1 MLRLLNPST
10 FAKNL
15 KPVTSMIT
23 TTKSGD
29 FHTEGLFSED
39 IFGPIGSP
47 ERRILFSYL
56 DLHGFVIHPSVY
68 RVLMQLDR
76 KIEKFISTEE
86 SFILDKDG
94 RLEINSKGVTGI
106 KEFIKLF
113 PKIQWRGETDL
124 RNKLIKFVKRETKAG
139 TIFIDKV
146 IIIPPDLRPAVKGE
160 DGNWMIDALNT
171 DIYIVL
177 MRKASQL
184 RSSGNSGPLYDLLN
198 YAMHQSVMDHDN
210 YIRSKIGKKRGI
222 IREQMLGKRIDFSG
236 RAVITPDPNLKINE
250 VGVPLRLAI
259 GLFEPFIMHR
269 LLYSGRVDRDVL
281 ANGIKEYTGM
291 ELSVE
296 AVKRVMKGIKEGD
309 KIPDDLYELFFEQTE
324 VSMINRIVVV
334 KRDPVLHTQ
343 SYLAYNPVL
352 HRGDTLLMSTTQV
365 GVHNADFDGD
375 TMAIYHPLT
384 DEAQQEAK
392 TRMMKLTSG
401 TSSSE
406 FIFGLSKEIWAGLYT
421 ASKDKNPK
429 GSPIAVSNEDVKN
442 ATEPYIAVKYRG
454 NKTTM
459 GKAVINS
466 CFPKDMG
473 FMKDQATKKNI
484 TTRIEATYNKHGG
497 EVTTT
502 VVDNLKTEGFKWA
515 TIMAPSMNLDT
526 FELPAS
532 VLKIKEKLKSANAE
546 EAQTLI
552 EEAQKILQIHLDD
565 TGFGD
570 LANSGSTKGWGQPM
584 QILVAKGVIADPD
597 GNVLDPI
604 SGSFADGLSNREFF
618 DASQGARKG
627 IIDRVINTADTGY
640 MARKLAYL
648 LNTVELDRQV
658 KDCRTKRT
666 LDLKLDDI
674 LIKRFKGRYVIKKGK
689 LMLFEKAK
697 FKVGDIASFRTPIFC
712 ESPKICHTCYGK
724 LLERHQTPYIGILA
738 AQIIG
743 ERGTQLIM
751 KTFHTGGA
759 VSLIKRDILNDI
771 INNDPMS
778 GLEK

>member
-1 MLRLLNPST
+1 MLRLLNPTNFS
-10 FAKNL
+10 KNL

-23 TTKSGD
+23 TTKIGD
-29 FHTEGLFSED
+29 FHEEGLFSET
-39 IFGPIGSP
+39 IFGPVGSN
-47 ERRILFSYL
+47 ERRMTFSYI
-56 DLHGFVIHPSVY
+56 DLYGSVIHPSAY

-94 RLEINSKGVTGI
+94 RLEINSKGVTGL

-113 PKIQWRGETDL
+113 PKIQWRGETEL
-124 RNKLIKFVKRETKAG
+124 RDKLIKFVKRELRNNA
-139 TIFIDKV
+139 IFIDK
-146 IIIPPDLRPAVKGE
+146 IPIIPPDLRPAVKGE

-198 YAMHQSVMDHDN
+198 YAVQLSVMDHDN
-210 YIRSKIGKKRGI
+210 FIRSKIGKKHGI

-269 LLYSGRVDRDVL
+269 LLYSGRVDKEVL
-281 ANGIKEYTGM
+281 SNGIKEYIGM

-296 AVKRVMKGIKEGD
+296 SVKRVMKGIKEGD
-309 KIPDDLYELFFEQTE
+309 KVPTDLYELFFEQTE
-324 VSMINRIVVV
+324 VSMMGRIVVV

-384 DEAQQEAK
+384 NEAQAEAR

-406 FIFGLSKEIWAGLYT
+406 FIFGLSKEMWAGLYT
-421 ASKDKNPK
+421 ISKDRKPT
-429 GSPIAVSNEDVKN
+429 GSPIAVSNEDIAN
-442 ATEPYIAVKYRG
+442 AIEPYIAVKYRG

-459 GKAVINS
+459 GKAIINS
-466 CFPKDMG
+466 CFPQNMG
-473 FMKDQATKKNI
+473 FMEAQATKKTI
-484 TTRIEATYNKHGG
+484 GARIEATYEKHGG
-497 EVTTT
+497 EVIKI
-502 VVDNLKTEGFKWA
+502 VVDKLKEVGFKWA
-515 TIMAPSMNLDT
+515 TIMAPSMNLDS
-526 FELPAS
+526 FELPPS
-532 VLKIKEKLKSANAE
+532 VIKIKEKIKTANPE
-546 EAQTLI
+546 EAQVLL
-552 EEAQKILQIHLDD
+552 EEAQKILEKHLDN

-570 LANSGSTKGWGQPM
+570 LANSGSTKGWSQPM

-604 SGSFADGLSNREFF
+604 SGSFADGLSNKEYF

-648 LNTVELDRQV
+648 LNTVELDKIT
-658 KDCRTKRT
+658 KDCRTTRT
-666 LDLKLDDI
+666 LDVKLDSV
-674 LIKRFKGRYVIKKGK
+674 LIGRFIGRYVIKKGK
-689 LMLFEKAK
+689 LMLFEDAK
-697 FKVGDIASFRTPIFC
+697 YKIGDIANLRTPIFC
-712 ESPKICHTCYGK
+712 SSPKICHTCYGK
-724 LLERHQTPYIGILA
+724 LLERHQTPYVGILA

-759 VSLIKRDILNDI
+759 VSLIKRDMLGDI

>member
-10 FAKNL
+10 FSKNL
-15 KPVTSMIT
+15 NPVLSMIN
-23 TTKSGD
+23 TTKTGE
-29 FHTEGLFSED
+29 FHTEGLFSEN
-39 IFGPIGSP
+39 IFGPLGSP
-47 ERRILFSYL
+47 DRRIVFAYIE
-56 DLHGFVIHPSVY
+56 LHGFVIHPSVY

-76 KIEKFISTEE
+76 KIEKFISTDE
-86 SFILDKDG
+86 SFILDEDG
-94 RLEINSKGVTGI
+94 RLEISSKGVTGI

-113 PKIQWRGETDL
+113 PKINWRGETDL

-139 TIFIDKV
+139 TIFVDK
-146 IIIPPDLRPAVKGE
+146 IIVIPPDLRPAVQGE
-160 DGNWMIDALNT
+160 DGSWMIDTLN
-171 DIYIVL
+171 DVYISV
-177 MRKASQL
+177 MRRASQL
-184 RSSGNSGPLYDLLN
+184 RSSGSGPLYDLLN
-198 YAMHQSVMDHDN
+198 YALQQSVMEHDN
-210 YIRSKIGKKRGI
+210 FIRAKIGKKHGI

-236 RAVITPDPNLKINE
+236 RAVITPDPHIKINE

-324 VSMINRIVVV
+324 ISMIDRIVIV

-343 SYLAYNPVL
+343 SYLAYYPVL

-384 DEAQQEAK
+384 NEAQQEAK
-392 TRMMKLTSG
+392 LRMMKLTSG
-401 TSSSE
+401 TTSSE
-406 FIFGLSKEIWAGLYT
+406 FIFGLSKEMWAGLYT
-421 ASKDKNPK
+421 ISKDKNPK
-429 GSPIAVSNEDVKN
+429 GSPIAVTNEDVDN
-442 ATEPYIAVKYRG
+442 ATDPYIAVKYRG
-454 NKTTM
+454 NRTTM

-473 FMKDQATKKNI
+473 FMNAQATKKTI
-484 TTRIEATYNKHGG
+484 GARVEATYNKHGDD
-497 EVTTT
+497 TIKL
-502 VVDNLKTEGFKWA
+502 VVDKLKDVGFKWA
-515 TIMAPSMNLDT
+515 TIMAPSMNLDS
-526 FELPAS
+526 FILPAS
-532 VLKIKEKLKSANAE
+532 VIKIKEKIKGASPE
-546 EAQTLI
+546 EAQDLI
-552 EEAQKILQIHLDD
+552 EEAQKILQNHLDD
-565 TGFGD
+565 SGFGD
-570 LANSGSTKGWGQPM
+570 LANSGSTKGWSQPM

-604 SGSFADGLSNREFF
+604 SGSFADGLTNREFF

-640 MARKLAYL
+640 MSRKLAYL

-658 KDCRTKRT
+658 KDCKTKRT
-666 LDLKLDDI
+666 LDVKLDDI
-674 LIKRFKGRYVIKKGK
+674 LIQRFTGRYVIKKGK
-689 LMLFEKAK
+689 LMLFEDAK
-697 FKVGDIASFRTPIFC
+697 FKVGDIASFRTPIYC
-712 ESPKICHTCYGK
+712 ESEKICHTCYGK
-724 LLERHQTPYIGILA
+724 LLERHQTPYVGILA

-759 VSLIKRDILNDI
+759 VSLIKRDMLEDI

>member
-1 MLRLLNPST
+1 MLRLLNPET
-10 FAKNL
+10 FVKNL
-15 KPVTSMIT
+15 KPVTSMII
-23 TTKSGD
+23 TTKTGD
-29 FHTEGLFSED
+29 FHEDGLFSET
-39 IFGPIGSP
+39 IFGPLGSKD
-47 ERRILFSYL
+47 RRIIFSYL
-56 DLHGFVIHPSVY
+56 DLYGYVIHPSVY

-86 SFILDKDG
+86 SFVLDDNG

-113 PKIQWRGETDL
+113 PSISWRGETDL
-124 RNKLIKFVKRETKAG
+124 RNKLIKFIKREIKKN
-139 TIFIDKV
+139 TIFINKI

-160 DGNWMIDALNT
+160 DGNWMIDTLNDVYT
-171 DIYIVL
+171 SV
-177 MRKASQL
+177 MRRASQL
-184 RSSGNSGPLYDLLN
+184 RSSGSGPLYDLLN
-198 YAMHQSVMDHDN
+198 YYLQKVVMEHDDF
-210 YIRSKIGKKRGI
+210 IRSKIGKKRGI
-222 IREQMLGKRIDFSG
+222 IRDQMLGKRIDFSG

-250 VGVPLRLAI
+250 VGVPLRIAI
-259 GLFEPFIMHR
+259 SLFEPFIMHR

-281 ANGIKEYTGM
+281 ANGIKQYTGM
-291 ELSVE
+291 DLSVE
-296 AVKRVMKGIKEGD
+296 SVKRVMKGISEGD
-309 KIPDDLYELFFEQTE
+309 NIPKDLYELFFEQTE
-324 VSMINRIVVV
+324 VSMRGRVVVV

-352 HRGDTLLMSTTQV
+352 HRGNTLRMSTTQV

-375 TMAIYHPLT
+375 QMAIYHPLT
-384 DEAQQEAK
+384 DEAQQEAR

-406 FIFGLSKEIWAGLYT
+406 FIFGLSKEMWVGLYT
-421 ASKDKNPK
+421 ITKDKKPT
-429 GSPIAVSNEDVKN
+429 GSPIAVSNEDLEK
-442 ATEPYIAVKYRG
+442 ATTPYIAVKYRG
-454 NKTTM
+454 VNTTM
-459 GKAVINS
+459 GKAIVNS

-473 FMKDQATKKNI
+473 FMNEQATKKTI
-484 TTRIEATYNKHGG
+484 GAKIKKTWEKHGD
-497 EVTTT
+497 VVKI
-502 VVDNLKTEGFKWA
+502 VVDKLKSTGFKWA
-515 TIMAPSMNLDT
+515 TIMAPSMNLDS
-526 FELPAS
+526 FILPAS
-532 VLKIKEKLKSANAE
+532 VIKIKEKLKTANPE

-552 EEAQKILQIHLDD
+552 EEAQVILQKYLDN

-618 DASQGARKG
+618 DASQGSRKG

-640 MARKLAYL
+640 MSRKLAYL

-658 KDCRTKRT
+658 KDCKTTKT
-666 LDLKLDDI
+666 LDIKLNET
-674 LIKRFKGRYVIKKGK
+674 LITRFKGRYVIKKGK
-689 LMLFEKAK
+689 LILFDDGK
-697 FKVGDIASFRTPIFC
+697 FKVGDIVSLRTPIFC
-712 ESPKICHTCYGK
+712 KSPKICHTCYGK
-724 LLERHQTPYIGILA
+724 LLERHQTPYVGILA

-759 VSLIKRDILNDI
+759 VSLIKRDILGDI
-771 INNDPMS
+771 INNDPLS